1 MTTKPVIV
9 AGAGIGGL
17 AVGLT
22 LQQIGVPCVIYESVA
37 ALQPLGLGINLQP
50 NAVRE
55 LYELGLDESAL
66 DRVGIQTREWALVSQ
81 NGEDLYTEPRGLEAG
96 YRWPQYSVHRGRLQ
110 LLLYRTFVD
119 RAGANRIHLGQRV
132 TGYRIRASG
141 VAVQLRSTDGIVHE
155 VEGSLLIGA
164 DGMHSAIRAQM
175 YPRQPPVHWGG
186 AIMWRGSSR
195 ASPTRTGASFVGLG
209 THNQRLV
216 YYPISRPDPESGLAE
231 INWIAEITADN
242 SGGLQ
247 AGDWN
252 READI
257 ENVVAHFANW
267 QFEWLDV
274 PALLRGAARVYEYP
288 MTDRDPIPSWQD
300 DRVALLGD
308 AAHVMYPVGSN
319 GASQAIVDARVL
331 GACLLEKGISAS
343 ALRAYDERLCAPV
356 SALVLRN
363 RGAGPFGLLNLID
376 ERCAGDLDKLEERV
390 PAAEREAFM
399 ADYKAAAGFDRDSLN
414 AAAPTILPGSRIG
427 NSNEVTIQR

>member
-119 RAGANRIHLGQRV
+119 RAGANRIHLGRRV
-132 TGYRIRASG
+132 TGYRNRASG

-164 DGMHSAIRAQM
+164 DGMHSAIRAKM

-195 ASPTRTGASFVGLG
+195 ARPTRTGASFVGLG

-247 AGDWN
+247 GGDWN

-257 ENVVAHFANW
+257 KNVVAHFANW

-414 AAAPTILPGSRIG
+414 AAAPTISPGSRI
-427 NSNEVTIQR
+427 RPD